1 MIRILEP
8 GDEHR
13 LDRFLQ
19 QHADSSLFLRS
30 NVLAAGLRDEGKA
43 LQATYVAILD
53 EDEITAVVAHCW
65 NGNLL
70 LQAPVEASE
79 LARRALTVTGRAVA
93 GIIGPWQQVAV
104 ILNDLA
110 LQEIQTSMSSR
121 EDLFALSMDGL
132 RVPSALE
139 RGTLTCRRADPDDL
153 ELLADWRRSY
163 RIEALG
169 ELDLPELLAS
179 CRDDVARGHGS
190 GSLFVLT
197 EQGRPVS
204 TCAFNA
210 RHPECVQIGAVWTP
224 PQLRS
229 HGYGRSVVAG
239 ALLLAR
245 AEGVTRSVLFTGED
259 NVAARTAYVSLGYRR
274 VGDYGLVLFR
284 DPQRVEGSSSELSP
298 SHRSG
303 TSTSIRIK

>member
-8 GDEHR
+8 GDEER
-13 LDRFLQ
+13 LDRFLR

-30 NVLAAGLRDEGKA
+30 NVLVAGLRDEGKA
-43 LQATYVAILD
+43 LQATYVARLD
-53 EDEITAVVAHCW
+53 GDEVAGVVAHCW

-79 LARRALTVTGRAVA
+79 LARRALTATGRAIG
-93 GIIGPWQQVAV
+93 GILGPWQQVAA
-104 ILNDLA
+104 ILKDLA
-110 LQEIQTSMSSR
+110 LQEVPTSTRSR
-121 EDLFALSMDGL
+121 EDLFALSLDGL

-139 RGTLTCRRADPDDL
+139 HGALTCRRAGPDDL
-153 ELLADWRRSY
+153 ELLAEWRRSF

-169 ELDLPELLAS
+169 EPDLPGLLAS
-179 CRDDVARGHGS
+179 CRDGVARGHAS

-210 RHPECVQIGAVWTP
+210 RHPQCVQIGAVWTP
-224 PQLRS
+224 PRLRS
-229 HGYGRSVVAG
+229 RGYGRSVTAG

-259 NVAARTAYVSLGYRR
+259 NVAARAAYVSLGYRR

-284 DPQRVEGSSSELSP
+284 DPQPRRAL
-298 SHRSG
+298 
-303 TSTSIRIK
+303 TSNRTAP